1 LVGGF
6 AASNWLFTC
15 LQVYVGTL
23 GLHLSRPDG
32 HLCVRCLVPIEC
44 HLTVCR
50 GKAVA
55 DGAVSFF
62 LDRLVTARVARV
74 TYGVEISSKFDP
86 NNAEHVHRSSTVYT
100 DVAGEQRVP
109 RGYSVILAKV
119 FSSLWVKIWL
129 RTHFE
134 GSCVSETTVF
144 RHAFSEVYPRERS
157 KTSVS
162 TKIIS
167 YEGNEPDPRWLDVS
181 PRE

>member
-1 LVGGF
+1 MVGGF
-6 AASNWLFTC
+6 AASNWLFTS
-15 LQVYVGTL
+15 LQVYVRTL
-23 GLHLSRPDG
+23 DLRLSRPDG
-32 HLCVRCLVPIEC
+32 HLCVLCLVPLEC
-44 HLTVCR
+44 HLTLCR

-62 LDRLVTARVARV
+62 LHHLVTACVARV

-144 RHAFSEVYPRERS
+144 KHRYHKVFSRERS
-157 KTSVS
+157 KTSVT

-167 YEGNEPDPRWLDVS
+167 YRGNEPDPTWMDVS